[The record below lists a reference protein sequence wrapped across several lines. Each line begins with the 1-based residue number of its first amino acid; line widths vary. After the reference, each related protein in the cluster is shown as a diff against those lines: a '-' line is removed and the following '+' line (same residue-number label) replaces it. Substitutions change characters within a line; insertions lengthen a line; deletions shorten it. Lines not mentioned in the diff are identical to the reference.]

1 MASDSPGPAL
11 RPMGSHAFSMTFSR
25 IMIKRRIFGTEP
37 LGCPVSGCLCDSAIP
52 EHLSFYLSL
61 IIIIIIIEDYLTEKL

>member
-1 MASDSPGPAL
+1 
-11 RPMGSHAFSMTFSR
+11 
-25 IMIKRRIFGTEP
+25 MIKRRIFGTEP
-37 LGCPVSGCLCDSAIP
+37 LGCPVSGWLCDSAIP